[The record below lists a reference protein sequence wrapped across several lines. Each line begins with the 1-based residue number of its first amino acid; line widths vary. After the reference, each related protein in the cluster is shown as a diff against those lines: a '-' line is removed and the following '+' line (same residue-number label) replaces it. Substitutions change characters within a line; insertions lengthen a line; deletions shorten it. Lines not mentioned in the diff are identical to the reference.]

1 METEMGNFAHAMKN
15 TMQPSLTANG
25 MLTYQSSLDPSVDLF
40 FAIGSSRGR
49 DITGAFARAYAA
61 EPDTAMK
68 ILFWARDIRGGAG
81 EREIFRQVLRNLE
94 IAQPDSLMRNFEL
107 IPEYGRWDDLLV
119 FSTPRF
125 KMSAYSLIATALALG
140 NGLAAKW
147 CPRKG
152 PIANELRKYLNM
164 SPLAYRKMI
173 VGLSN
178 TVETKMCAR
187 KWDEINYDHVPSVA
201 ASRYQKTFNRRDGE
215 RYASWR
221 DGLKTGESRVN
232 ASTLYPYDVL
242 KAVDNGDRTVALAQW
257 EALPNYL
264 GDNGILPMVDVS
276 GSMAC
281 PVNGQKGAGLTC
293 MQVAISLGLYL
304 ADKQTGAFKDMW
316 LTFTRDSHID
326 VLKGN
331 LLDKINQ
338 MRRNFGYDTNLESAF
353 RSILQVAIQN
363 NVAAEHMPRYLVI
376 LTDLEFNSPTISGN
390 TLGAF
395 ELAKQMFEKAGYEL
409 PKLVWW
415 NLNARPDATGNVP
428 VKFDQT
434 GSALVS
440 GFSPSIMKSILAG
453 NEFTPRGIMLET
465 INGDR
470 YQRVVA

>member
-1 METEMGNFAHAMKN
+1 MGNFALAMKN

-25 MLTYQSSLDPSVDLF
+25 MLTNQSSLDPNVDLF

-61 EPDTAMK
+61 EPDVAMK

-94 IAQPDSLMRNFEL
+94 ISQPDSLMRNLPL
-107 IPEYGRWDDLLV
+107 IPEYGRWDDLLG

-125 KMSAYSLIATALALG
+125 KMASYSLIAGALALG

-152 PIANELRKYLNM
+152 PIAKELRKYLNM
-164 SPLAYRKMI
+164 SPLTYRKLI

-178 TVETKMCAR
+178 TVETKMCANT
-187 KWDEINYDHVPSVA
+187 WDEINYDHVPSVA
-201 ASRYQKTFNRRDGE
+201 ASRYQKAFNRRDGA
-215 RYASWR
+215 RYASWKE
-221 DGLKTGESRVN
+221 GLKTGESRVH
-232 ASTLYPYDVL
+232 ASALYPYDVL
-242 KAVDNGDRTVALAQW
+242 KAVDNGDREVALAQW

-281 PVNGQKGAGLTC
+281 PVNGQKGSGLTC

-326 VLKGN
+326 ILKGN
-331 LLDKINQ
+331 LLAKINQ
-338 MRRNFGYDTNLESAF
+338 MRRNVGYDTNLEGAF
-353 RSILQVAIQN
+353 RSILQVAVKN
-363 NVAAEHMPRYLVI
+363 NVAAEDMPRYLVV
-376 LTDLEFNSPTISGN
+376 LTDLEFNSYNIGGN

-395 ELAKQMFEKAGYEL
+395 ELAKQMFEQAGYGL

-453 NEFTPRGIMLET
+453 DEFTPRGIMLET
-465 INGDR
+465 VMAER
-470 YQRVVA
+470 YQAVRA